1 MKRENHD
8 VMPVFSQIK
17 ATPKRV
23 AFLFSPQPN
32 QLLSLDAELRY
43 IDIQIKLRERG
54 KK

>member
-8 VMPVFSQIK
+8 VIPALSQIR

-23 AFLFSPQPN
+23 AFLFSPQSN
-32 QLLSLDAELRY
+32 QPPPLDAELDN
-43 IDIQIKLRERG
+43 IDIQIKFKKRG